1 MTNYLMF
8 FNAVKQ
14 WQREEG
20 NTCSVCHQ
28 DNMQTECSACHWW
41 GKVPPVGFKPKT
53 IAPAIVDFN

>member
-1 MTNYLMF
+1 MF